1 MTPPPPSTSDAPART
16 SHHPSHH
23 SAQHHSP
30 LTTTSQPSPPTPLD
44 QAARLRAL
52 VEAARGPS
60 IHRAPSSTHLPSPP
74 PIPAPAPRDPIP
86 SFHATPASLPRLA
99 PSSNPS
105 TLVASTTLSPR
116 TSPTPS
122 LPTDSLA
129 PRHQPPASPLIAIT
143 SGKGGVGKTSLA
155 VNLAIALTALNLR
168 VTLVDADLGLANAD
182 VLLGIPATTRLD
194 AAVEW
199 SPGTRPRPLASLAID
214 APGNFRLVP
223 GASGQARMA
232 TLSPSQRAALNL
244 ALVDLAR
251 TCDIVLIDTGAGLSA
266 GVTSV
271 LEAADLT
278 LVVATPEPTSI
289 TDAYAVLKCVGP
301 TLRARPQPS
310 RFGVPFM
317 LLANQVKD
325 QAEADALARRI
336 DATSRRFLGQQVPCL
351 GLVRFD
357 PAVPKAVRRRAPL
370 MLESAA
376 APAARDL
383 TALAASL
390 ARAIHIMPEPAP
402 RRRPTLARFLGL
414 SS

>member
-1 MTPPPPSTSDAPART
+1 MTPPPPSTADSPARPT
-16 SHHPSHH
+16 LHSSHHPTHH
-23 SAQHHSP
+23 HAS
-30 LTTTSQPSPPTPLD
+30 LTTPAQPTPPTPLD

-60 IHRAPSSTHLPSPP
+60 SHRAPTPPSSTPASPNLP
-74 PIPAPAPRDPIP
+74 AREPR
-86 SFHATPASLPRLA
+86 SSLTTPASLPRLA
-99 PSSNPS
+99 PSSIPA
-105 TLVASTTLSPR
+105 ASSPR
-116 TSPTPS
+116 ASAAPS
-122 LPTDSLA
+122 LTTDSPSLRTHLA
-129 PRHQPPASPLIAIT
+129 PPSPLIAIT

-325 QAEADALARRI
+325 HSEADALARRI

-370 MLESAA
+370 MLESAT
-376 APAARDL
+376 APAARDV